1 MVAIDYEARRGQL
14 EEYFDRTAS
23 KAWAALTSNEPVGR
37 IRATVRAGRER
48 MQQTLLGYLPEDLS
62 GLRVLDG
69 GCGTGTFSVALAQR
83 GAHVIAVDISKT
95 LVDLARERTARDA
108 GPGTMEFHV
117 GDMLDAS
124 LGTFDWVVALDSLIH
139 YPADQLQSL
148 LVQLCARTRVGV
160 AFTFV
165 PRTPLLSLLNA
176 VGKTFP
182 RGNRSPD
189 IRPITERSLRAR
201 LAADPAMAQYTSAR
215 SDRVESGFYTSQA
228 MELLRR

>member
-1 MVAIDYEARRGQL
+1 MGAVDYEARRGQL

-48 MQQTLLGYLPEDLS
+48 MQQTLLGYLPEDLT

-69 GCGTGTFSVALAQR
+69 GCGTGTLSVALAQR
-83 GAHVIAVDISKT
+83 GAHVVAVDISQT
-95 LVDLARERTARDA
+95 LVDLARERTAEGA
-108 GPGTMEFHV
+108 GRGSVEFHV
-117 GDMLDAS
+117 GDMLDPR
-124 LGTFDWVVALDSLIH
+124 LGTYDWVVALDSLIH
-139 YPADQLQSL
+139 YQADQLQAL
-148 LVQLCARTRVGV
+148 LVQLCARTRTGV

-165 PRTPLLSLLNA
+165 PRTPLLSLMNA

-189 IRPITERSLRAR
+189 IRPITLRALRAR
-201 LAADPAMAQYTSAR
+201 IAAEPAMAEYACGRT
-215 SDRVESGFYTSQA
+215 DRVESGFYTSQA